1 MLTNTRESQ
10 ASNGEDCGTH
20 FRERERVGNEDCG
33 RGARTLR
40 RKSCIGEVCRNESR
54 RQLCKRRGTS
64 SPDQRSPLEPAAT
77 PTTDEE
83 PPLLHS
89 LIVADGAA
97 DRKRGCR
104 KCNSRSR
111 MKNRPAW
118 AAESAGRLAKRSG
131 CAPSRFARSGSAQ
144 TDTAPDRVARMSE
157 FESHHSTLIHWSGLP
172 ACPSQKLNGGS
183 GIPIVDSP
191 APEPPLLLL
200 SPMASGGARACSISR
215 TT

>member
-1 MLTNTRESQ
+1 MLTNTNESQ
-10 ASNGEDCGTH
+10 ASNGEDCGTN
-20 FRERERVGNEDCG
+20 FRVGDEDWG
-33 RGARTLR
+33 TGARTLR

-54 RQLCKRRGTS
+54 RQLCKRRGAS
-64 SPDQRSPLEPAAT
+64 SPDQRSPREPAAT
-77 PTTDEE
+77 LTTDE
-83 PPLLHS
+83 PPLLDS
-89 LIVADGAA
+89 LIVADDAA

-104 KCNSRSR
+104 KCSSRSR

-118 AAESAGRLAKRSG
+118 AAEIAGRLAKRSG
-131 CAPSRFARSGSAQ
+131 CAPSRFARSGSAH
-144 TDTAPDRVARMSE
+144 TDTAPDRVVRISE

-200 SPMASGGARACSISR
+200 SPMSSNGARACSICR